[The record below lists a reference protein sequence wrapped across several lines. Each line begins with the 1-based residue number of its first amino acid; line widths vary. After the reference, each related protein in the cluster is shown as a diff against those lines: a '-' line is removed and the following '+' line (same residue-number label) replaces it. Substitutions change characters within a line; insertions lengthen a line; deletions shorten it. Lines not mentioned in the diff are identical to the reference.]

1 MRYTN
6 DYMHS
11 KDIDWFCSVNKK
23 YWIHI
28 ASAGGILPDKINDRN
43 QLRNIQ
49 HRVFNFPD
57 IYADEEIIKN
67 ENFLQ
72 ARFNDDEIAIETYLS
87 SFKSMAKKGFISL
100 DRTNLSDL
108 EDPAYHVVC
117 RPRNIEPLVQFEEII
132 NFQSEDDLVFSKMSN
147 NINLLDILK

>member
-11 KDIDWFCSVNKK
+11 KDIDWFCSVNEK
-23 YWIHI
+23 YWIHV

-43 QLRNIQ
+43 QLRKIQ
-49 HRVFNFPD
+49 YRVFNLPD

-67 ENFLQ
+67 DDFLQ
-72 ARFNDDEIAIETYLS
+72 IRFNDDEMAIKTYLS

-108 EDPAYHVVC
+108 EDQAYHIVC
-117 RPRNIEPLVQFEEII
+117 RPRNIVLPVQLGEII
-132 NFQSEDDLVFSKMSN
+132 NFQFEDDLVFSKMSN